1 MINVFEG
8 EKDGRRLRLT
18 NRLLIERDLASG
30 LLAMS
35 LGVGWTA
42 SLVAQMIARGEITAR
57 GLCSPVQDIPQGLF
71 MSELER
77 RGIRVHEEL
86 EWLG

>member
-1 MINVFEG
+1 
-8 EKDGRRLRLT
+8 
-18 NRLLIERDLASG
+18 
-30 LLAMS
+30 MS

-42 SLVAQMIARGEITAR
+42 SLVAQMIARGEITAP
-57 GLCSPVQDIPQGLF
+57 GLRSPVQDIPHGRF